1 MRLTNHSV
9 RYRGWDVRTTF
20 QRRLDDL
27 EAKLGQMGQLVRS
40 QLDRTLAAL
49 AASDVAIADE
59 VIRRDQQLDA
69 AYVEVEEGILRTLAL
84 EAPVAKDLRLVAG
97 VLHVNSHIERM
108 GDLCVNM
115 ARFVRLAGDEQPDS
129 EIQFTLAEMGEHAR
143 ALVATA
149 LECFARRDVELAER
163 LPIMDQPLD
172 ELNELVFRQLE
183 RLPTERGAAP
193 GPWASRMVLAARY
206 LERIGDHS
214 VDIGEQVVFI
224 VTGEVREL
232 VPPKAVRARVE
243 R

>member
-1 MRLTNHSV
+1 
-9 RYRGWDVRTTF
+9 VRTTF
-20 QRRLDDL
+20 EQRLDGL
-27 EAKLGQMGQLVRS
+27 EAKLHQMGQLLRF
-40 QLDRTLAAL
+40 QLDRTLTAL
-49 AASDVAIADE
+49 ATADEGIADE
-59 VIRRDQQLDA
+59 VIRRDQLLDA
-69 AYVEVEEGILRTLAL
+69 DYVEVEEQIVRTLAL

-115 ARFVRLAGDEQPDS
+115 ARFVKLAGHDQPDS
-129 EIQFTLAEMGEHAR
+129 EIQATLVEMGEHAR
-143 ALVATA
+143 NLVETA
-149 LECFARRDVELAER
+149 LECFSRRDLELAER
-163 LPIMDQPLD
+163 LPIMDEPLD
-172 ELNELVFRQLE
+172 ALNERVFRQLD
-183 RLPTERGAAP
+183 LASERGSTP
-193 GPWASRMVLAARY
+193 GPWASRMVLVARY

>member
-1 MRLTNHSV
+1 M
-9 RYRGWDVRTTF
+9 RTTF
-20 QRRLDDL
+20 QQRLDGL
-27 EAKLGQMGQLVRS
+27 EAKLGQMGQVLRS
-40 QLDRTLAAL
+40 QLDRTLTAL
-49 AASDVAIADE
+49 ATADADVADE
-59 VIRRDQQLDA
+59 VIRRDRLLDA
-69 AYVEVEEGILRTLAL
+69 DYVEVEEEILRTLAL

-115 ARFVRLAGDEQPDS
+115 ARFVKLAGRDQPDP
-129 EIQFTLAEMGEHAR
+129 EIQSTLAEMGEHAR
-143 ALVATA
+143 RMLDTA
-149 LECFARRDVELAER
+149 LECFTNRDIELAE
-163 LPIMDQPLD
+163 
-172 ELNELVFRQLE
+172 LNERVFRQLE
-183 RLPTERGAAP
+183 NLPAERGTTTP

-232 VPPKAVRARVE
+232 VPPKAVRAQLE

>member
-1 MRLTNHSV
+1 MRTN
-9 RYRGWDVRTTF
+9 F
-20 QRRLDDL
+20 EQRLEGL
-27 EAKLGQMGQLVRS
+27 EAKLDQMGQLLRS

-49 AASDVAIADE
+49 ATSDEGVADE
-59 VIRRDQQLDA
+59 VIRRDQLLDA
-69 AYVEVEEGILRTLAL
+69 DYVEIEEEILRTLAL

-97 VLHVNSHIERM
+97 VLHMNLHLERM

-115 ARFVRLAGDEQPDS
+115 ARFVKLAGHDQPDP
-129 EIQFTLAEMGEHAR
+129 EIRATLAEMGEHAR
-143 ALVATA
+143 RLVDTA

-172 ELNELVFRQLE
+172 ELNERVFRQLD
-183 RLPTERGAAP
+183 LAAERGLTP
-193 GPWASRMVLAARY
+193 GPWASRMVLVARY

-232 VPPKAVRARVE
+232 VPPKSVRAQVE
-243 R
+243 L

>member
-1 MRLTNHSV
+1 
-9 RYRGWDVRTTF
+9 VRTNF
-20 QRRLDDL
+20 EQRLEGL
-27 EAKLGQMGQLVRS
+27 EAKLDQMGQLLRS

-49 AASDVAIADE
+49 ATSDEGIADE
-59 VIRRDQQLDA
+59 VIRRDQLLDA
-69 AYVEVEEGILRTLAL
+69 DYVEIEEEILRTLAL

-97 VLHVNSHIERM
+97 VLHMNLHLERM

-115 ARFVRLAGDEQPDS
+115 ARFVKLAGHDQPDP
-129 EIQFTLAEMGEHAR
+129 EIRATLAEMGEHAR
-143 ALVATA
+143 RLVDTA

-172 ELNELVFRQLE
+172 ELNERVFRQLD
-183 RLPTERGAAP
+183 LAAERGLTP
-193 GPWASRMVLAARY
+193 GPWASRMVLVARY

-232 VPPKAVRARVE
+232 VPPKSVRAQVE
-243 R
+243 L